1 MAGFMT
7 KLQGYI
13 FEGENV
19 NGTAAGVKN
28 GTIMKL
34 GTSTNIGKLVA
45 VGSEDANAKFL
56 CKEVTEIYNGTAAYR
71 FVVQAIPATAN
82 YYFVENGFTAYNDMI
97 AYDLRDYETPI
108 GDYLRAHPL
117 LVGEEF
123 ITTMVT
129 GTIAAGTEYV
139 LKSDGTIGAAAVG

>member
-1 MAGFMT
+1 MAGWMT

-19 NGTAAGVKN
+19 NGAAAAVKN

-34 GTSTNIGKLVA
+34 GTSTNVGKLVA
-45 VGSEDANAKFL
+45 VGADDANAKFL
-56 CKEVTEIYNGTAAYR
+56 CKEVTDIYRGTTAYR
-71 FVVQAIPATAN
+71 FVVQAIPAAAN
-82 YYFVENGFTAYNDMI
+82 YYFVENGFSEYNDMV
-97 AYDLRDYETPI
+97 AFDLREYETAV

-123 ITTMVT
+123 ITDQVT

-139 LKSDGTIGAAAVG
+139 LKADGTIGAASQG